1 MKKFRTTI
9 SAVIVLLMVSVL
21 YSAKA
26 QAADSVVY
34 SEALATSC
42 IREKPDKSS
51 RQIGSVKKGEKVII
65 TGEETAGF
73 MKVIHGDVEGYIFE
87 GCLDAPESVQTI
99 NPAAEKIT
107 SAVAQKT
114 PEQNTAPV
122 AEVKA
127 LPVNNETAKAEIAK
141 AETVKAEAAKAE
153 SVQNE
158 TVKDAAIQT
167 EPVQASA
174 VTNQPVQQ
182 SAIVLVP
189 KESVAKTDI
198 TRVTVVPAVTSAP
211 AASKGSAG
219 IMLSFV
225 GGSNDP
231 KLIRAMAEAAYNNQK
246 KEEADKARAKA
257 VISEDPGLDP
267 NARPFLCTGYCPCK
281 ICCGKYSPEVT
292 GCEQHTATGT
302 IPTEGRTIAVDP
314 IVIPYGTEVYIEGL
328 GTFVAE
334 DCGGMIKGD
343 RIDVYFAS
351 HEEALAF
358 GKRTLYVSID
368 R

>member
-1 MKKFRTTI
+1 MKNFKTTI
-9 SAVIVLLMVSVL
+9 SAVIVILMVSVL
-21 YSAKA
+21 YGTKA
-26 QAADSVVY
+26 QAADTVVY

-51 RQIGSVKKGEKVII
+51 RQIGSVKKGEKVIV

-87 GCLDAPESVQTI
+87 GCLEEPEVVQTVM
-99 NPAAEKIT
+99 PAAEKIT
-107 SAVAQKT
+107 SNAVQKT
-114 PEQNTAPV
+114 PGQNANPV

-127 LPVNNETAKAEIAK
+127 SPVKPESVKTETK
-141 AETVKAEAAKAE
+141 AETVKAET
-153 SVQNE
+153 VQNE
-158 TVKDAAIQT
+158 AVKNTAIQT
-167 EPVQASA
+167 EAAQASA
-174 VTNQPVQQ
+174 ITSQPVQQ
-182 SAIVLVP
+182 SSIVLVP
-189 KESVAKTDI
+189 KESFAKTDI
-198 TRVTVVPAVTSAP
+198 TRATVVPEVTSAP
-211 AASKGSAG
+211 ATPKASAG
-219 IMLSFV
+219 IMLTFI
-225 GGSNDP
+225 GGESDP
-231 KLIRAMAEAAYNNQK
+231 KLIHAMAEAAYNNQK

-257 VISEDPGLDP
+257 FISENPGIDP

-314 IVIPYGTEVYIEGL
+314 LVIPYGTEVYIEGL

-343 RIDVYFAS
+343 RIDIFFAS

-358 GKRTLYVSID
+358 GKKTLYVSID